1 MAKKLKK
8 KKRAKKMARTAKK
21 KPAKKSPKKYKL
33 PTIKVG
39 GKVATKCYHCDAF
52 LTQGERFTH
61 NCWTKTEEELT
72 YDLPEELKDAWER
85 LRSTAVEFGDQ
96 RIYASHR
103 SIMFSRKSCYF
114 FVRPQKKYLEV
125 CFFLGR
131 RIKDPFVRK
140 VQQTSKTK
148 FAHMVRVHHYDEV
161 EGDFTDWLKEAYD
174 FCPPSLDAK
183 HVEQGARHDSAR

>member
-8 KKRAKKMARTAKK
+8 KK
-21 KPAKKSPKKYKL
+21 PAKKSLTKSKTKKKYKL
-33 PTIKVG
+33 PTIKVR

-52 LTQGERFTH
+52 LTEEERFTH
-61 NCWTKTEEELT
+61 NCWSKTEEELT

-85 LRSTAVEFGDQ
+85 LRTTAVEFGDQ

-131 RIKDPFVRK
+131 ALKDPFVRK
-140 VQQTSKTK
+140 IQQTTKTK
-148 FAHMVRVHHYDEV
+148 FAHMVRIGHYDEV
-161 EGDFTDWLKEAYD
+161 EGAFTDWLKEAYE
-174 FCPPSLDAK
+174 FCPPS
-183 HVEQGARHDSAR
+183 S